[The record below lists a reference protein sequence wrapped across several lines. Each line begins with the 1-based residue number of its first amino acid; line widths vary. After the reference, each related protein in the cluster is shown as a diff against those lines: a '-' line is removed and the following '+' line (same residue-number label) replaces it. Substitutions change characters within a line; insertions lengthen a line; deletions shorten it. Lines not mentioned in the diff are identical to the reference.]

1 VSPAVDDVGPVGAG
15 PVWVGLAAG
24 HTDRAELEH
33 ALAQVAERHGPVVL
47 ACTHI
52 VDGRWAGSVQLT
64 GPAPGRD
71 TLAAR
76 LSDELGVAVVAVP
89 GTRAGDPVWVPAAG
103 QAAERL
109 RARSEGRAVVFAG
122 QDRLVG
128 DVPADDVPGMC
139 AIEDV
144 IGIAGTPTAGVTL
157 VTREFVRPVLA
168 GGRLVLE
175 VRPIGS
181 DGAVA
186 PFEVPDPTPCCAAH
200 G

>member
-1 VSPAVDDVGPVGAG
+1 MSAAVDGVGQVVIGF
-15 PVWVGLAAG
+15 AAG

-33 ALAQVAERHGPVVL
+33 LLADVVQRYGPVVL

-64 GPAPGRD
+64 GPAPD
-71 TLAAR
+71 AAR
-76 LSDELGVAVVAVP
+76 FADELGVAFAVS
-89 GTRAGDPVWVPAAG
+89 ASSSEAMGDHTWRSGAE
-103 QAAERL
+103 QAADRM
-109 RARSEGRAVVFAG
+109 RTRSEGRAVVFAG

-128 DVPADDVPGMC
+128 EVPVDDVPGLC
-139 AIEDV
+139 AIDAV
-144 IGIAGTPTAGVTL
+144 VGIAGTPTAGATL
-157 VTREFVRPVLA
+157 VTREFVRPVLL

-175 VRPIGS
+175 VRPIGA

-186 PFEVPDPTPCCAAH
+186 PFEVPNPTPCCADH

>member
-1 VSPAVDDVGPVGAG
+1 MSVAVDGVGPVVLGF
-15 PVWVGLAAG
+15 AAG

-33 ALAQVAERHGPVVL
+33 VLADVVQRYGPVVL

-64 GPAPGRD
+64 GPAPDPAG
-71 TLAAR
+71 LAN
-76 LSDELGVAVVAVP
+76 ELGVAFAVSRSSS
-89 GTRAGDPVWVPAAG
+89 GAVGDHAWRSGAE
-103 QAAERL
+103 QAADRM
-109 RARSEGRAVVFAG
+109 RTRTEGRAVVFPG

-128 DVPADDVPGMC
+128 EVAVDDVPGLS
-139 AIEDV
+139 AIDAV
-144 IGIAGTPTAGVTL
+144 VGIAGTPTAGATL
-157 VTREFVRPVLA
+157 VTREFVRPVLL

-175 VRPIGS
+175 VRPIGA

-186 PFEVPDPTPCCAAH
+186 PFEVPNPTPCCANH

>member
-1 VSPAVDDVGPVGAG
+1 MSAAVDGVGPVVLGF
-15 PVWVGLAAG
+15 AAG

-33 ALAQVAERHGPVVL
+33 VLADVVQRCGPVVL

-64 GPAPGRD
+64 GPAPDATR
-71 TLAAR
+71 LA
-76 LSDELGVAVVAVP
+76 DELGVALAVSSSSS
-89 GTRAGDPVWVPAAG
+89 GAVGDHAWRSGAE
-103 QAAERL
+103 QAADRL
-109 RARSEGRAVVFAG
+109 RTRSEGRAVVFPG

-128 DVPADDVPGMC
+128 EVPVDDVPGLS
-139 AIEDV
+139 AIDAV
-144 IGIAGTPTAGVTL
+144 VGIAGTPTAGATL
-157 VTREFVRPVLA
+157 VTREFVRPVLL

-175 VRPIGS
+175 VRPIGA

-186 PFEVPDPTPCCAAH
+186 PFEVPNPTPCCADH